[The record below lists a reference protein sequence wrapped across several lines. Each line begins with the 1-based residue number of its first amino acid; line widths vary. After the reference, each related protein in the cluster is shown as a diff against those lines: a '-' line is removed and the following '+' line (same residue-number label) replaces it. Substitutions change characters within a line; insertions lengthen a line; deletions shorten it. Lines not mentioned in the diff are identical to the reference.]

1 MNVYEFAVLIAAIF
15 LALCF
20 LAHLAILGIWLSL
33 RKEMRDMRTEFT
45 YELRAIGVGGVRVS
59 DAELEQAY
67 KRGVMSVIQP
77 QIHAHNAPPN
87 ADSKSPSDD
96 D

>member
-1 MNVYEFAVLIAAIF
+1 MNVYEFAALIAIIF

-33 RKEMRDMRTEFT
+33 RKEMRDMRTEST
-45 YELRAIGVGGVRVS
+45 HEIRDASVRVS

-67 KRGVMSVIQP
+67 KRGVMSAIQS
-77 QIHAHNAPPN
+77 QTQARAHNAPPS
-87 ADSKSPSDD
+87 ADSNPPTDD